1 MLENATKVT
10 LELKK
15 TGLRLLNENELEL
28 VGSGNGQK
36 AVTGDVT
43 DTTDV
48 TSISTAA

>member
-15 TGLRLLNENELEL
+15 TGLRLLNEQELES
-28 VGSGNGQK
+28 VGSGDGPQTQI
-36 AVTGDVT
+36 AQT
-43 DTTDV
+43 DPTEV